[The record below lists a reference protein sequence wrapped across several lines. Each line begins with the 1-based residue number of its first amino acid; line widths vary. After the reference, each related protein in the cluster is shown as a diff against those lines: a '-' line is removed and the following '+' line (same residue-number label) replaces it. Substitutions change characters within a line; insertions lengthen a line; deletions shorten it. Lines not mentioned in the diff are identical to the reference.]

1 MRTRSRS
8 TGFSLIE
15 LLVVLV
21 IVGILATAGA
31 FYFTQGRQEQAVRSV
46 LSEVEGALNAAQEN
60 AKTTLGNVTLSTGG
74 TWTGST
80 PLFLDY
86 VKTDGTGDGAFVS
99 QFPSSTTRSGG
110 QRRDHMEAGVV
121 DGTNAS
127 WITTAL
133 GSAPA
138 LNSIAP
144 CSSDPYKSALNTNL
158 FTGSAS
164 GTVNVN
170 GYTQR
175 FSAGFFVA
183 VVGIRNGQP
192 IPGGP
197 MGIIVV
203 PNGGTS
209 VMKFYKG
216 TNSTTWRRL

>member
-1 MRTRSRS
+1 MRSRS

-21 IVGILATAGA
+21 IVGVLATAGA

-46 LSEVEGALNAAQEN
+46 LSEVEGTLNAAQEN
-60 AKTTLGNVTLSTGG
+60 AKTTMGNVTLSTGG
-74 TWTGST
+74 TWTGAT

-86 VKTDGTGDGAFVS
+86 VKTDGTGDGALVS
-99 QFPSSTTRSGG
+99 QFPSSTARGGG

-121 DGTNAS
+121 DGTNAG
-127 WITTAL
+127 WVTTAL

-144 CSSDPYKSALNTNL
+144 CSSEPYLSALKTNL
-158 FTGSAS
+158 FKGSADS
-164 GTVNVN
+164 TFNVN

-175 FSAGFFVA
+175 YSGGFFVA
-183 VVGIRNGQP
+183 VVGLRNGAA

-203 PNGGTS
+203 PNGGTG

-216 TNSTTWRRL
+216 TNATTWRRL